1 MDEIVR
7 TGSNFRTYLKNKPV
21 VVGPNNEGK
30 LPPQVLELEESV
42 LGAIMLD
49 KEAINTVIEI
59 LSADSFYKEAHILI
73 YKAMTNLYTKSEPI
87 DLLTVTQEL
96 RENGTLELV
105 GGAYFITQ
113 LTTRLT
119 SAANVEFHSRIIQ
132 EKYIQRQLIK
142 ISKETIRNA
151 YEDTTDV
158 FELLDKTERGMF
170 ELTNGLMNK
179 QNRSI
184 ADLLVQSIKE
194 LEKMKDSPHDLTG
207 VPTGFAEL
215 DRMTSGFQKSN
226 LIIIAA
232 RPGMGK
238 TAFVLSLA
246 RNMGVDYKRGVA
258 IFSLEMSSIELVN
271 RLLSI
276 ESQIPGQVIRD
287 GKLDKSQ
294 WEQLMSK
301 ITRLNQAPIYIDDTP
316 QLSVFELRAK
326 ARRLK
331 QQYNISILVI
341 DYLQLMRSDQSNNK
355 NGTREQE
362 ISYISR
368 SLKALAKELEIPV
381 IALSQLS
388 RDVEKRTNS
397 KKPVLSDLRES
408 GSIEQDA
415 DMVMFLYR
423 PEYYQLQQFDDG
435 TPTEGMAEII
445 IQKHRNGALG
455 DIRTRFIKEYALF
468 TDSGLHGYVE
478 GTFSSGANYNLPPD
492 NSKKDGGTI
501 TFSSKINDMD
511 DDAPF

>member
-1 MDEIVR
+1 MDDIIKTTNIR
-7 TGSNFRTYLKNKPV
+7 TALKNKQIQ
-21 VVGPNNEGK
+21 VGPNSEGK
-30 LPPQVLELEESV
+30 LPPQVLDLEESV

-49 KEAINTVIEI
+49 KEAINTVVEI
-59 LSADSFYKEAHILI
+59 LQPESFYKDSHLTIF
-73 YKAMTNLYTKSEPI
+73 KAMISLYTKSEPI

-96 RENGTLELV
+96 REQGSLDMV

-113 LTTRLT
+113 LTARLT
-119 SAANVEFHSRIIQ
+119 SAANVEFHARIIQ
-132 EKYIQRQLIK
+132 EKHIQRQLIK
-142 ISKETIRNA
+142 ISNDTIRNA
-151 YEDTTDV
+151 YEDTSDV
-158 FELLDKTERGMF
+158 FELLDKTERTMF

-184 ADLLVQSIKE
+184 RDLLVQSLKE
-194 LEKMKDSPHDLTG
+194 LQKVKENSNDISG

-215 DRMTSGFQKSN
+215 DRLTSGFQKSN

-238 TAFVLSLA
+238 TAFVLSIA
-246 RNMGVDYKRGVA
+246 RNLGVNYKRAVA

-276 ESQIPGQVIRD
+276 ESQIPGQTIRD
-287 GKLDKSQ
+287 GKLDSAQ
-294 WEQLMSK
+294 WEQVMTK
-301 ITRLNQAPIYIDDTP
+301 IAVLNEAPIFIDDTP

-331 QQYNISILVI
+331 QQHNISLLIV
-341 DYLQLMRSDQSNNK
+341 DYLQLMRAEQSNNK

-423 PEYYQLQQFDDG
+423 PEYYHIAEFDNGESSD
-435 TPTEGMAEII
+435 GMAEII
-445 IQKHRNGALG
+445 IEKHRNGSQGA
-455 DIRTRFIKEYALF
+455 IKTRFIKEFALF
-468 TDSGLHGYVE
+468 TDSGMHGYEE
-478 GTFSSGANYNLPPD
+478 GN
-492 NSKKDGGTI
+492 
-501 TFSSKINDMD
+501 FSSKGSYTSPPEDGVGRITKSSKMND
-511 DDAPF
+511 DDDDPF

>member
-1 MDEIVR
+1 MEDIIK
-7 TGSNFRTYLKNKPV
+7 TSNFRSALKNKAIQ
-21 VVGPNNEGK
+21 VGPNTEGK

-49 KEAINTVIEI
+49 KEAINTVVEI
-59 LSADSFYKEAHILI
+59 LQPESFYKDAHLTIF
-73 YKAMTNLYTKSEPI
+73 KAMISLYTKSEPI

-96 RENGTLELV
+96 REQGNLEIV
-105 GGAYFITQ
+105 GGAYYITQ
-113 LTTRLT
+113 LTSRLT
-119 SAANVEFHSRIIQ
+119 SAANVEFHARIIQ
-132 EKYIQRQLIK
+132 EKYIQRQLIR
-142 ISKETIRNA
+142 ISNETIRFA
-151 YEDTTDV
+151 YEDTSDV
-158 FELLDKTERGMF
+158 FELLDKTERSMF

-184 ADLLVQSIKE
+184 SDLLIQSIKE
-194 LEKMKDSPHDLTG
+194 LEKVKENPNDLTG
-207 VPTGFAEL
+207 VPTGFAQL
-215 DRMTSGFQKSN
+215 DRLTSGFQKSN

-271 RLLSI
+271 RMLSI

-287 GKLDKSQ
+287 GKLDKAQ

-301 ITRLNQAPIYIDDTP
+301 ITRLNQAPIFIDDTP

-331 QQYNISILVI
+331 LQHNVSLIVV
-341 DYLQLMRSDQSNNK
+341 DYLQLMRADQSNNK

-423 PEYYQLQQFDDG
+423 PEYYQLATFDDG

-455 DIRTRFIKEYALF
+455 EIRTRFIKEYALF
-468 TDSGLHGYVE
+468 TDSGLHGYE
-478 GTFSSGANYNLPPD
+478 ESSYSGGNNYSSPPD
-492 NSKKDGGTI
+492 SNSGMI
-501 TFSSKINDMD
+501 TVSSKINDRMED
-511 DDAPF
+511 DDPF

>member
-1 MDEIVR
+1 MAIQ
-7 TGSNFRTYLKNKPV
+7 
-21 VVGPNNEGK
+21 VGPNSEGK
-30 LPPQVLELEESV
+30 LPPQVIELEESV

-49 KEAINTVIEI
+49 KEAINTVVEI
-59 LSADSFYKEAHILI
+59 IQPDSFYKDAHLTIF
-73 YKAMTNLYTKSEPI
+73 KAMLSLYQKSEPI

-96 RENGTLELV
+96 RELGTLDIV
-105 GGAYFITQ
+105 GGAYYITQ

-119 SAANVEFHSRIIQ
+119 SAANVEFHARIIQ

-142 ISKETIRNA
+142 IANETIRNA
-151 YEDTTDV
+151 YEDTNDV
-158 FELLDKTERGMF
+158 FELLDSTEKSMF

-184 ADLLVQSIKE
+184 ADLLTQSIKE
-194 LEKMKDSPHDLTG
+194 LEKVKENPNDLSG
-207 VPTGFAEL
+207 VPTGFTEL

-246 RNMGVDYKRGVA
+246 RNMGVDFGRAVA
-258 IFSLEMSSIELVN
+258 VFSLEMSSIELVN
-271 RLLSI
+271 RMLSI
-276 ESQIPGQVIRD
+276 ESQIPGHVIRD
-287 GKLDKSQ
+287 GKLDKDQ
-294 WEQLMSK
+294 WAQLLSK
-301 ITRLNQAPIYIDDTP
+301 ITRLNKAPIYIDDTP

-331 QQYNISILVI
+331 NQHNVSLIIV
-341 DYLQLMRSDQSNNK
+341 DYLQLMRGEMSNNK
-355 NGTREQE
+355 TGTREQE

-397 KKPVLSDLRES
+397 KRPVLSDLRES

-423 PEYYQLQQFDDG
+423 PEYYQLATFEDG
-435 TPTEGMAEII
+435 SPTEGMAEII
-445 IQKHRNGALG
+445 IQKHRNGGLG
-455 DIRTRFIKEYALF
+455 EIRTRFIKEYALF
-468 TDSGLHGYVE
+468 TDSGMHGYVE
-478 GTFSSGANYNLPPD
+478 SNFSSPSNYQAPPD
-492 NSKKDGGTI
+492 HSDGTI
-501 TFSSKINDMD
+501 TFSSKINEMD
-511 DDAPF
+511 DEPF